1 MLLRIIAP
9 LAFLAATA
17 TAALA
22 DCGRTDPPCE
32 VDQGTYR
39 IALPDGP
46 APNGGYPHVMF
57 LHGAGGTSRG
67 VLGMAQ
73 MVQPLLDRGYAV
85 IAPQGLSWLG
95 GEGGIW
101 SFLPETTRPRARD
114 EAAFFASVLSDAQ
127 VRHGL
132 SKEKGMLAGFSAG
145 GFMVSYLAC
154 ETPNAFLAYA
164 PVAGGFWRPH
174 PKECA
179 GPVRLLHTHGWTDR
193 TVPLE
198 GRPLGDRF
206 LQGDIFEGLALW
218 RGANSCASPAPSG
231 VSQSGA
237 FLRRKWDC
245 APGFSLELALYPG
258 GHRVPEGWA
267 DMALDWME
275 GLAQVDQGTIPPE

>member
-1 MLLRIIAP
+1 MVFRLIVP
-9 LAFLAATA
+9 LFLLAATPVA
-17 TAALA
+17 VQAA
-22 DCGRTDPPCE
+22 CGRSDPPCE

-39 IALPDGP
+39 ITLPDGP
-46 APNGGYPHVMF
+46 APNDGYPHVMF

-73 MVQPLLDRGYAV
+73 VVQPLLDRGYAV
-85 IAPQGLSWLG
+85 IAPQVLSWRG

-114 EAAFFASVLSDAQ
+114 EAAFFTAVLSDAH
-127 VRHGL
+127 VRHGV
-132 SKEKGMLAGFSAG
+132 SAQKGMLAGFSAG

-154 ETPNAFLAYA
+154 ETPRDFLAYA

-174 PKECA
+174 PTECA
-179 GPVRLLHTHGWTDR
+179 GPVRLLHTHGWEDR

-206 LQGDIFEGLALW
+206 LQGDIFEGMSLW
-218 RGANSCASPAPSG
+218 RGANSCASPAPSA

-237 FLRRKWDC
+237 FLRRRWEC
-245 APGFSLELALYPG
+245 APGSALELALYPG

-275 GLAQVDQGTIPPE
+275 QLAPLDQATTPPE